1 MGVSVGVCTCGC
13 VWGGGGGE
21 LRYDFCCDAISI
33 VDFCFIQ
40 YDCLLSYYQFKCFL
54 SLL

>member
-1 MGVSVGVCTCGC
+1 MCVRVGV
-13 VWGGGGGE
+13 GG
-21 LRYDFCCDAISI
+21 LKRYDFCCDTISI
-33 VDFCFIQ
+33 MDFGLIQ